1 LIRQITQLIICVGYP
16 EPITSEH
23 TNSRRKDRIPPPM
36 IETNPNQKTIHIEK
50 EQCDKNNLYALYN
63 LNALQSAMLDLKGE
77 TFKLWCYLNKNQN
90 GYTLALSKVDALRW
104 GIGSKSSYDRAIAE
118 LIQKGYLVN
127 T

>member
-1 LIRQITQLIICVGYP
+1 
-16 EPITSEH
+16 
-23 TNSRRKDRIPPPM
+23 M

-90 GYTLALSKVDALRW
+90 GYTFALSKVDALNW

-127 T
+127 TQGNSYNFYELPKGEELIITVNKDCGFTF

>member
-1 LIRQITQLIICVGYP
+1 MIKQITGSIICVGYP
-16 EPITSEH
+16 EPTISGH
-23 TNSRRKDRIPPPM
+23 TNSRRKDRTPPPS
-36 IETNPNQKTIHIEK
+36 IETNPNQKTIRIEK

-118 LIQKGYLVN
+118 LI
-127 T
+127 